1 MTTTKSRL
9 TLTRSRLDELREEWV
24 TERPELANP
33 RAVLEA
39 HGITTDPDKLSALDE
54 NLEPWPVAAAA
65 ILHLDYV
72 DRCCEASGMSMG
84 YLPFAESN
92 GCLDRWLET
101 ITGQLV

>member
-1 MTTTKSRL
+1 M

-24 TERPELANP
+24 SKCPKLANP

-39 HGITTDPDKLSALDE
+39 HGITADPDKLSVLDE
-54 NLEPWPVAAAA
+54 SLEPWPVAAAA
-65 ILHLDYV
+65 ILHLDHV

-84 YLPFAESN
+84 YLSFAESH

-101 ITGQLV
+101 ITERLV